1 MKLLTFLGTG
11 KYEEVEYVWQDKP
24 PVRTCYFASALAR
37 WLQPD
42 EVLVCLTNEAKG
54 HPNWQGLQA
63 SLSGFS
69 IIPVGIPS
77 GRVESELWD
86 IFDAIVT
93 HLHENS
99 EVIID
104 ITHAFRSIPLLAFV
118 ASNYLSQAKNVQI
131 LNIVYGAFEAK
142 NEQGQAP
149 VFDLTP
155 FLVLHDWMNATH
167 RFVKTGDSRDLAAL
181 LREAQ
186 ALRWKSAKSSPDPQ
200 TLPQRL
206 NTLADTLIEL
216 SRALML
222 ARVQE
227 VGHFAR
233 LLPQHLQNATSE
245 ASLWAKPFTVLQ
257 EQVQQEYAAFIQ
269 SDPAES
275 LYTTASLTRQL
286 AQIEWYFENRHI
298 MQALAL
304 AREWLVSWVCAAEK
318 NEKRKEVEQALN
330 QARLLEDNRPLK
342 EKKLPLTDRL
352 RRRQD
357 SKLLIKA
364 WSNAVTLRNDIA
376 HCGIRWFRRKTT
388 QQHIE
393 HTRNI
398 ESDVRALVDQLIKLQ
413 GELPS

>member
-24 PVRTCYFASALAR
+24 PVRTCYFASALAQ

-54 HPNWQGLQA
+54 HPNWKGLQG
-63 SLSGFS
+63 SLNGFS

-77 GRVESELWD
+77 GKVESELWD
-86 IFDAIVT
+86 IFDAIVA

-118 ASNYLSQAKNVQI
+118 ASTYLSQAKNVQI

-142 NEQGQAP
+142 DGQGRVP

-155 FLVLHDWMNATH
+155 FLVLQDWINAAH
-167 RFVKTGDSRDLAAL
+167 QFVKTGDSRDLAAL

-186 ALRWKSAKSSPDPQ
+186 ALRWKSAKGSPDPQ
-200 TLPQRL
+200 TLPQQL
-206 NTLADTLIEL
+206 NTLGDTLIEL

-233 LLPQHLQNATSE
+233 LLPQHLQNAASE
-245 ASLWAKPFTVLQ
+245 AVLWAKPFTVLQ
-257 EQVQQEYAAFIQ
+257 EQVQQEYAEFIQ

-275 LYTTASLTRQL
+275 LYTTASLTRQS
-286 AQIEWYFENRHI
+286 AQIKWYLENRHI

-304 AREWLVSWVCAAEK
+304 AREWLVSWVCAVEK
-318 NEKRKEVEQALN
+318 NENREEVEQALN
-330 QARLLEDNRPLK
+330 QARLLGANRPLK
-342 EKKLPLTDRL
+342 DKKLVLTDRL
-352 RRRQD
+352 LQRQD
-357 SKLLIKA
+357 AKLLIKA
-364 WSNAVTLRNDIA
+364 WDNVVTLRNDVA
-376 HCGIRWFRRKTT
+376 HCGIKWFRQKTLQERIEFTRK
-388 QQHIE
+388 IE
-393 HTRNI
+393 TDAH
-398 ESDVRALVDQLIKLQ
+398 SLVAQLITLKGAAQ
-413 GELPS
+413 